1 MTGWAES
8 LVFRPFVMG
17 LQEAFT
23 TTKRVLGKPY
33 EDLEFLLSSL
43 KSVLER
49 NGEAEIARAIPWVC
63 EKEPTVNEITPKHI
77 QLYSMIFHL
86 VNMVE
91 INAAVQSRRSKEDV
105 SLESVNG
112 LWGINIKELKDAG
125 LSQEEI
131 MDAIREVVI
140 EPVLTAH
147 PTEAK
152 RATVLEHHREL
163 YVLLVERE
171 NTMYTQNEIRH
182 VDHNIEQALYRLWK
196 TGEIYLEKPD
206 IHDELRNIMHY
217 LVNVFPEVIS
227 ILDRR
232 LLQAVQFNGMDLEAF
247 CASHSFPKI
256 TFGDWVGGDR
266 DGHPLV
272 TADVTRETL
281 LQLRLSAFV
290 VIRRKLIDLVKH
302 TSFSIAFDE
311 ADDAL
316 KTRVQAML
324 DETGPKGQETFERN
338 KGEAFRQFISLML
351 HKLPVESIRGHA
363 TKLLDVEGAYIHS
376 QQLKDDLALLQ
387 ASLIEYGA
395 KSIAYDDVV
404 TVMRV
409 VEAFGFHLAA
419 LDIRQNSA
427 FHDKAIEQLL
437 ETSNAEE
444 CDFGSWSEA
453 KRIEFLNKELES
465 ARPFTAL
472 KAKLGP
478 EAQAVVECYR
488 VIAKHT
494 RKFGT
499 NCIGSFIVS
508 MTRSVSD
515 LLAVYILAREVGLT
529 EMSEE
534 GQYCEI
540 PVVPLLETIED
551 LENGTE
557 ILRDFLA
564 HPVTRRTLEQQQNKD
579 GTKKPVQQV
588 MVGYSDSNKDGGILA
603 SQWSLYKAQY
613 ALSEVGDAA
622 GVKIR
627 FFHGKGG
634 SISRGAGPTHYF
646 IKALPYG
653 APNGDIRL
661 TEQGETIA
669 QKYANPVNAAY
680 NLELLAAN
688 ALNKYLKD
696 QKSERGFHPLA
707 DVISWLAD
715 SSQKHYDQMRNEEGF
730 IDFFR
735 SATPIDAIEM
745 SKIGS
750 RPAKRTGMN
759 TLDDLRAIPWVFSW
773 SQARVHMTSWFGV
786 GSALE
791 QLHAENPDAYQQLR
805 AALKQDPFV
814 RYVFTNVDT
823 SLAATDEDIFSLYM
837 DLVEDEALRT
847 KFSGI
852 FMDELALTRRHL
864 ESLLNRSIEDRRK
877 NHHYSNLLRASLM
890 KPLHEKQVQ
899 LLRTLR
905 GQKAAG
911 KAIDEAIQTEL
922 LMTINALSGAMR
934 NTG

>member
-1 MTGWAES
+1 MS
-8 LVFRPFVMG
+8 LQKTF
-17 LQEAFT
+17 Q
-23 TTKRVLGKPY
+23 TTKQVLGKPY
-33 EDLEFLLSSL
+33 EDLEFLLQSL
-43 KSVLER
+43 KSVLEK
-49 NGEAEIARAIPWVC
+49 NGEADIAAAIPWIGDKDPV
-63 EKEPTVNEITPKHI
+63 VGEITPKHI

-91 INAAVQSRRSKEDV
+91 INAAVQARRAKEEA
-105 SLESVNG
+105 SLDSING
-112 LWGINIKELKDAG
+112 LWGINFKELLDEG
-125 LSQEEI
+125 LTQNEI
-131 MDAIREVVI
+131 MEALHEVII

-163 YVLLVERE
+163 YILLVRRE
-171 NTMYTQNEIRH
+171 NTMYTSHEIRH
-182 VDHNIEQALYRLWK
+182 VNHNIELALYRLWK

-206 IHDELRNIMHY
+206 IEDELRNILHY

-232 LLQAVQFNGMDLEAF
+232 MLQAVQFNGMDIETF
-247 CASHSFPKI
+247 CTMHSFPKI
-256 TFGDWVGGDR
+256 RFGDWVGGDR

-272 TADVTRETL
+272 TAEVTRDTL
-281 LQLRLSAFV
+281 LQLRLNAFV
-290 VIRRKLIDLVKH
+290 VIRRKLTRLAQR
-302 TSFSIAFDE
+302 TSFSLDLQDADE
-311 ADDAL
+311 ALQKRIAL
-316 KTRVQAML
+316 ML
-324 DETGPKGQETFERN
+324 EETGDAGREVIERN

-363 TKLLDVEGAYIHS
+363 TKLLDVQGAYVHS
-376 QQLKDDLALLQ
+376 QQLKDDLSLLQ
-387 ASLIEYGA
+387 SSLMAYGA
-395 KSIAYDDVV
+395 KGIAHDDVI

-409 VEAFGFHLAA
+409 VEAFGFHLAS
-419 LDIRQNSA
+419 LDIRQNST

-437 ETSNAEE
+437 EASNAAET
-444 CDFGSWSEA
+444 DFGSWSEQ
-453 KRIEFLNKELES
+453 KRIEFLNKELQS

-472 KAKLGP
+472 KAELGP
-478 EAQAVVECYR
+478 EAKAVVECYR
-488 VIAKHT
+488 VIAQHT
-494 RKFGT
+494 RTFGT

-515 LLAVYILAREVGLT
+515 LLAVYLLAREVGLT
-529 EMSEE
+529 DMTQE

-551 LENGTE
+551 LENGSE
-557 ILRDFLA
+557 ILREFLA
-564 HPVTRRTLEQQQNKD
+564 HPVTQHTLSHLQQRE
-579 GTKKPVQQV
+579 GTKLPVQQV

-603 SQWSLYKAQY
+603 SQWNLYKAQY
-613 ALSEVGDAA
+613 ALSEVGHEA

-646 IKALPYG
+646 IKALPHG

-669 QKYANPVNAAY
+669 QKYGNPVNAAY

-688 ALNKYLKD
+688 ALSKTLLD
-696 QKSERGFHPLA
+696 QQSERAFHPLA
-707 DVISWLAD
+707 NIIAWLAEA
-715 SSQKHYDQMRNEEGF
+715 SQQCYDAMRNEEGF
-730 IDFFR
+730 ITFFR
-735 SATPIDAIEM
+735 QATPIDAIEM

-773 SQARVHMTSWFGV
+773 SQARVYMTSWFGV

-791 QLHAENPDAYQQLR
+791 QLQQKNPEGYEILHASIKTDA
-805 AALKQDPFV
+805 FI
-814 RYVFTNVDT
+814 RYVFTNIDT
-823 SLAATDEDIFSLYM
+823 SLAATDEEIFKLYM
-837 DLVEDEALRT
+837 NLVEDEALRE

-864 ESLLNRSIEDRRK
+864 AVIQNRPIEERRK

-890 KPLHEKQVQ
+890 RPLHEKQVQ
-899 LLRTLR
+899 LLKDWR
-905 GQKAAG
+905 QHKAKG
-911 KAIDEAIQTEL
+911 ESEDEVIQTEL
-922 LMTINALSGAMR
+922 LITINALSGAMR

>member
-1 MTGWAES
+1 MSLRES
-8 LVFRPFVMG
+8 FL
-17 LQEAFT
+17 

-33 EDLEFLLSSL
+33 KDLEFLLRSL
-43 KSVLER
+43 KAILEA
-49 NGEAEIARAIPWVC
+49 NGEGEIAAAIPWIND
-63 EKEPTVNEITPKHI
+63 KEPVAEAITPKHI

-91 INAAVQSRRSKEDV
+91 INAAVQARRAKEDV
-105 SLESVNG
+105 SLDSVNG
-112 LWGINIKELKDAG
+112 LWGINIKELRQAG
-125 LSQEEI
+125 LSQDEI
-131 MDAIREVVI
+131 MDALREVAI

-163 YVLLVERE
+163 YLLLVQRE
-171 NTMYTQNEIRH
+171 NRMYTENEIRN
-182 VDHNIEQALYRLWK
+182 VNHNIELALYRLWR

-206 IHDELRNIMHY
+206 IQDELRNILHY

-232 LLQAVQFNGMDLEAF
+232 MLQAVQFSGMDLEAF

-272 TADVTRETL
+272 TAQVTRDTL

-290 VIRRKLIDLVKH
+290 VIRRKLNRLVQR
-302 TSFSIAFDE
+302 TSFSIAYEEADE
-311 ADDAL
+311 ALRQRID
-316 KTRVQAML
+316 QML
-324 DETGPKGQETFERN
+324 QETGPNGQESFERN
-338 KGEAFRQFISLML
+338 KGEVFRQFISLML
-351 HKLPVESIRGHA
+351 HKLPVDSVRGHA
-363 TKLLDVEGAYIHS
+363 TRLLDVEGAYVHS
-376 QQLKDDLALLQ
+376 LQLKEDLALLQ
-387 ASLIEYGA
+387 AALIRYGA

-437 ETSNAEE
+437 AASRTEET
-444 CDFGSWSEA
+444 DFGNWSEE
-453 KRIEFLNKELES
+453 KRLAFINRELES
-465 ARPFTAL
+465 ARPFTTL

-478 EAQAVVECYR
+478 EAQAIVECYR

-515 LLAVYILAREVGLT
+515 LLAVYLLAREVGLT
-529 EMSEE
+529 EMTAD
-534 GQYCEI
+534 GMYAEI

-551 LENGTE
+551 LENGPA
-557 ILRDFLA
+557 ILKAFLA
-564 HPVTRRTLEQQQNKD
+564 HPVTQRTLAHQQAKYSLKQ
-579 GTKKPVQQV
+579 PVQQV

-603 SQWSLYKAQY
+603 SQWGLYKAQY
-613 ALSEVGDAA
+613 ALSEVGQDA

-688 ALNKYLKD
+688 ALSKYLQD
-696 QKSERGFHPLA
+696 QKSERSYHPLA
-707 DVISWLAD
+707 EVISRLAK
-715 SSQKHYDQMRNEEGF
+715 SSEHYYDQMRNEAGF
-730 IDFFR
+730 ITFFR

-786 GSALE
+786 GSALN
-791 QLHAENPDAYQQLR
+791 QLQAEDPDVYQLLKK
-805 AALKQDPFV
+805 ALKEDPFV
-814 RYVFTNVDT
+814 RYVFTNIDT
-823 SLAATDEDIFSLYM
+823 SLAATDEDIFRLYF
-837 DLVEDEALRT
+837 DLVEDAALRD
-847 KFSGI
+847 KFTGI
-852 FMDELALTRRHL
+852 FMDELQLTRRHL
-864 ESLLNRSIEDRRK
+864 ETLLNKPIEERRK
-877 NHHYSNLLRASLM
+877 GHYYSNLLRASLM
-890 KPLHEKQVQ
+890 RPLHQKQVQ
-899 LLRTLR
+899 LLRIWR
-905 GQKAAG
+905 QQKAAG
-911 KAIDEAIQTEL
+911 EPADETIQTEL

>member
-1 MTGWAES
+1 MS
-8 LVFRPFVMG
+8 
-17 LQEAFT
+17 LQESFL

-33 EDLEFLLSSL
+33 KDLEFLLRSL
-43 KSVLER
+43 KDILKK
-49 NGEAEIARAIPWVC
+49 NGEEEIAGAIPWISD
-63 EKEPTVNEITPKHI
+63 KEPSVEEITPKHI

-91 INAAVQSRRSKEDV
+91 INAAVQARRTKEDV
-105 SLESVNG
+105 SLDSPNG
-112 LWGINIKELKDAG
+112 LWGINIKELRAAG
-125 LSQEEI
+125 LSQDEI
-131 MDAIREVVI
+131 MEALREVAI

-163 YVLLVERE
+163 YLLLVQRE
-171 NTMYTQNEIRH
+171 NRMYTQNEIRN
-182 VDHNIEQALYRLWK
+182 VDHNIELALYRLWR

-206 IHDELRNIMHY
+206 IQDELRNILHY

-272 TADVTRETL
+272 TANVTRDTL

-290 VIRRKLIDLVKH
+290 VIRRKLIRLVQR
-302 TSFSIAFDE
+302 TSFSLAFEQADE
-311 ADDAL
+311 AL
-316 KTRVQAML
+316 QQRIQEIL
-324 DETGPKGQETFERN
+324 SETGPKGQESYEHN
-338 KGEAFRQFISLML
+338 KGEIFRQFISLML
-351 HKLPVESIRGHA
+351 HKLPVESVRGHA
-363 TKLLDVEGAYIHS
+363 TRLLDVEGAYVHS

-387 ASLIEYGA
+387 SSLIKYGA

-409 VEAFGFHLAA
+409 VDAFGFHLAA
-419 LDIRQNSA
+419 LDIRQNSS

-437 ETSNAEE
+437 EASRAEDT
-444 CDFGSWSEA
+444 DFGSWSEA
-453 KRIEFLNKELES
+453 KRLAFINKELES

-508 MTRSVSD
+508 MTRSASD
-515 LLAVYILAREVGLT
+515 LLAVYLLAREVGLT
-529 EMSEE
+529 EMTED
-534 GQYCEI
+534 GMLAEI
-540 PVVPLLETIED
+540 PVVPLLETIDD

-557 ILRDFLA
+557 ILQQFLA
-564 HPVTRRTLEQQQNKD
+564 HPATQRTLAHQQ
-579 GTKKPVQQV
+579 KKYNLKQPVQQV

-613 ALSEVGDAA
+613 ALSEVGDQA

-688 ALNKYLKD
+688 ALSKYIKD
-696 QKSERGFHPLA
+696 KKSERRFHPLA
-707 DVISWLAD
+707 DVISRLAE
-715 SSQKHYDQMRNEEGF
+715 SSEYHYDKMRNEEGF
-730 IDFFR
+730 ITFFR

-750 RPAKRTGMN
+750 RPAKRTGTN

-773 SQARVHMTSWFGV
+773 SQARIHMTSWFGV

-791 QLHAENPDAYQQLR
+791 QLHSEDLEAYEQLR
-805 AALKQDPFV
+805 DALKQDPFV
-814 RYVFTNVDT
+814 RYVFTNIDT
-823 SLAATDEDIFSLYM
+823 SLAATDEEIFSLYIN
-837 DLVEDEALRT
+837 LVEDKAVRE

-852 FMDELALTRRHL
+852 FMDELKLTCRHL
-864 ESLLNRSIEDRRK
+864 ETLLNRPIEERRK
-877 NHHYSNLLRASLM
+877 GHYYSNLLRASLM
-890 KPLHEKQVQ
+890 RPLHQKQVQ
-899 LLRTLR
+899 LLRTWR
-905 GQKAAG
+905 QQKAEG
-911 KAIDEAIQTEL
+911 KPEDEAIQTEL

>member
-1 MTGWAES
+1 MSLRES
-8 LVFRPFVMG
+8 FL
-17 LQEAFT
+17 

-33 EDLEFLLSSL
+33 QDLEFLLLCL
-43 KSVLER
+43 KDVLEK
-49 NGEAEIARAIPWVC
+49 NGETDIAAAIPWISDG
-63 EKEPTVNEITPKHI
+63 EPTVDEISPKHI
-77 QLYSMIFHL
+77 QLYSMIFQL

-91 INAAVQSRRSKEDV
+91 INAAVQARRTKEDV
-105 SLESVNG
+105 SLDSVNG
-112 LWGINIKELKDAG
+112 LWGINIKGLREAG
-125 LSQEEI
+125 FSEDEI
-131 MDAIREVVI
+131 MESLREVVI

-152 RATVLEHHREL
+152 RETVLEHHREL
-163 YVLLVERE
+163 YVLLVQRE
-171 NTMYTQNEIRH
+171 NTMYTQNEIRN

-206 IHDELRNIMHY
+206 LQDELRNILHY
-217 LVNVFPEVIS
+217 LVNVFPEVVS

-232 LLQAVQFNGMDLEAF
+232 LLQAAQANNLSLESL
-247 CASHSFPKI
+247 CANHSFPKI
-256 TFGDWVGGDR
+256 KFGNWVGGDR

-272 TADVTRETL
+272 TAEVTRETL

-290 VIRRKLIDLVKH
+290 VIRRKLMRLVQRA
-302 TSFSIAFDE
+302 SFSVSFED
-311 ADDAL
+311 ADPAL
-316 KTRVQAML
+316 RERVEAML
-324 DETGPKGQETFERN
+324 SETGPGGRESFERN

-351 HKLPVESIRGHA
+351 HKLPVEAVRGHA
-363 TKLLDVEGAYIHS
+363 TRLLDVEGAYVHS
-376 QQLKDDLALLQ
+376 QQLKDDLELLQ
-387 ASLIEYGA
+387 QSLIRYGA

-409 VEAFGFHLAA
+409 VEAFGFHLAS
-419 LDIRQNSA
+419 LDIRQNSD

-437 ETSNAEE
+437 EASGAE
-444 CDFGSWSEA
+444 DTAFGSWDES
-453 KRIEFLNKELES
+453 KRLAFINEELQS

-472 KAKLGP
+472 TAKLGP
-478 EAQAVVECYR
+478 QAQAVVECHR
-488 VIAKHT
+488 AIAKHT

-515 LLAVYILAREVGLT
+515 LLAVYLLAREVGLT
-529 EMSEE
+529 EMTDAGMVSK
-534 GQYCEI
+534 I

-551 LENGTE
+551 LANGTD

-564 HPVTRRTLEQQQNKD
+564 HPTTRRTLGHLGEKYDWKQP
-579 GTKKPVQQV
+579 TQQV

-603 SQWSLYKAQY
+603 SQWNLYKAQFN
-613 ALSEVGDAA
+613 LSQIGEEA

-688 ALNKYLKD
+688 TLSKHLHDK
-696 QKSERGFHPLA
+696 KSERAFHPLA
-707 DVISWLAD
+707 DVIEWLANT
-715 SSQKHYDQMRNEEGF
+715 SQQHYDRLRNEDGF
-730 IDFFR
+730 ITFFR

-786 GSALE
+786 GSALDQLHSESPEAYE
-791 QLHAENPDAYQQLR
+791 QLR
-805 AALKQDPFV
+805 TALKHDPFV

-823 SLAATDEDIFSLYM
+823 SLAATDEEIFSLYI
-837 DLVEDEALRT
+837 DLVEDAALRD

-852 FMDELALTRRHL
+852 FKDELKLTRSHI
-864 ESLLNRSIEDRRK
+864 ESLLKKPIEERRK
-877 NHHYSNLLRASLM
+877 GHHYSNLLRASLM
-890 KPLHEKQVQ
+890 RPLHKKQVQ
-899 LLRTLR
+899 LLRIWR
-905 GQKAAG
+905 QQKAAG
-911 KAIDEAIQTEL
+911 EPEDPAIQTEL
-922 LMTINALSGAMR
+922 LTTINALSGAMR

>member
-1 MTGWAES
+1 MN
-8 LVFRPFVMG
+8 
-17 LQEAFT
+17 LQEAFL

-33 EDLEFLLSSL
+33 KDLEFLLRSL
-43 KSVLER
+43 KDVLEE
-49 NGEAEIARAIPWVC
+49 NGESEIAAAIPWISD
-63 EKEPTVNEITPKHI
+63 KQPTIGEITPKHI
-77 QLYSMIFHL
+77 QLYSMVFHL

-91 INAAVQSRRSKEDV
+91 INAAVQSRRTKEDV
-105 SLESVNG
+105 SLDSVNG
-112 LWGINIKELKDAG
+112 LWGINLRELKEAG

-131 MDAIREVVI
+131 MESIREVVI

-163 YVLLVERE
+163 YILLVQRE
-171 NTMYTQNEIRH
+171 NRMYTQNEIRN
-182 VDHNIEQALYRLWK
+182 VDHNIEQALYRLWR

-206 IHDELRNIMHY
+206 IQDELRNILHY

-232 LLQAVQFNGMDLEAF
+232 LLQAVQFNGMELEAF

-272 TADVTRETL
+272 TAEVTRDTL
-281 LQLRLSAFV
+281 LQLRLNAFV
-290 VIRRKLIDLVKH
+290 VIRRKLIRLVKR
-302 TSFSIAFDE
+302 TSFSIAFE
-311 ADDAL
+311 QADDAL
-316 KTRVQAML
+316 QKRIEEML
-324 DETGPKGQETFERN
+324 DETGPNGRENFERN
-338 KGEAFRQFISLML
+338 KGEVFRQFISLML
-351 HKLPVESIRGHA
+351 HKLPVESVRGHA
-363 TKLLDVEGAYIHS
+363 TKLLDVEGAYVHS

-387 ASLIEYGA
+387 SSLIEYGA

-409 VEAFGFHLAA
+409 VDAFGFHLAS

-437 ETSNAEE
+437 EASREKET
-444 CDFGSWSEA
+444 DFGNWSEE
-453 KRIEFLNKELES
+453 KRLAFINEELES

-478 EAQAVVECYR
+478 EAEAVVQCYR

-508 MTRSVSD
+508 MTRSLSD
-515 LLAVYILAREVGLT
+515 LLAVYLLAREVGLT
-529 EMSEE
+529 EMTED
-534 GQYCEI
+534 GMIAEI

-557 ILRDFLA
+557 ILQQFLA
-564 HPVTRRTLEQQQNKD
+564 HPTTRRTLEHLQ
-579 GTKKPVQQV
+579 KKYHWKQPIQQV

-613 ALSEVGDAA
+613 ALSEAGEKA

-688 ALNKYLKD
+688 TLSKHVKD
-696 QKSERGFHPLA
+696 KRSERSFHPLA
-707 DVISWLAD
+707 DVIEWLAD
-715 SSQKHYDQMRNEEGF
+715 SSQKHYDSMRNEEGF
-730 IDFFR
+730 ITFFR

-786 GSALE
+786 GSALDQLYSENPEAYE
-791 QLHAENPDAYQQLR
+791 QLQG
-805 AALKQDPFV
+805 ALKDDPFV
-814 RYVFTNVDT
+814 RYVFTNIDT
-823 SLAATDEDIFSLYM
+823 SLAATDEEIFSLYI
-837 DLVEDEALRT
+837 DLVEDEALRE

-852 FMDELALTRRHL
+852 FLDELKLTRRHL
-864 ESLLNRSIEDRRK
+864 ETLLNRPIEQRRK
-877 NHHYSNLLRASLM
+877 GHYYSNLLRASLM
-890 KPLHEKQVQ
+890 RPLHEKQVG
-899 LLRTLR
+899 LLKTWRA
-905 GQKAAG
+905 QKAAG
-911 KAIDEAIQTEL
+911 EPGDESIQTEL

>member
-1 MTGWAES
+1 MS
-8 LVFRPFVMG
+8 
-17 LQEAFT
+17 LQESFL
-23 TTKRVLGKPY
+23 TTKKVLGKPY
-33 EDLEFLLSSL
+33 EDLEFLLCSL
-43 KSVLER
+43 KEVLVK
-49 NGEAEIARAIPWVC
+49 NGEAEIATAIPWISD
-63 EKEPTVNEITPKHI
+63 KELSVDEITPKQI

-91 INAAVQSRRSKEDV
+91 INAAVQSRRTKEDV
-105 SLESVNG
+105 SLDSVNG
-112 LWGINIKELKDAG
+112 LWGINIKELTDAG
-125 LSQEEI
+125 VPESEI
-131 MDAIREVVI
+131 MEALREVVI

-171 NTMYTQNEIRH
+171 NSMYTDNEIRN
-182 VDHNIEQALYRLWK
+182 VNHNIEQALYRLWK

-206 IHDELRNIMHY
+206 IHDELRNILHY

-232 LLQAVQFNGMDLEAF
+232 LLQAVQFSNMDIEKF
-247 CASHSFPKI
+247 CATHSFPKI

-272 TADVTRETL
+272 TADVTQETL

-290 VIRRKLIDLVKH
+290 VIRRKLIHLVQR
-302 TSFSIAFDE
+302 TSFSISYDQASE
-311 ADDAL
+311 AL
-316 KTRVQAML
+316 KARIEEML
-324 DETGPKGQETFERN
+324 KETGPKGVESFGRN
-338 KGEAFRQFISLML
+338 KGEVFRQFISLML
-351 HKLPVESIRGHA
+351 HKLPVESVRGHA
-363 TKLLDVEGAYIHS
+363 TKLFDVEGAYVHS
-376 QQLKDDLALLQ
+376 KQLKDDLALLQ

-404 TVMRV
+404 TMIRV

-437 ETSNAEE
+437 IASRAEE
-444 CDFGSWSEA
+444 TNFGSWSEE
-453 KRIEFLNKELES
+453 KRLEFLNKELES

-472 KAKLGP
+472 KAQLGP
-478 EAQAVVECYR
+478 EATAVVECYR

-494 RKFGT
+494 QKFGT

-515 LLAVYILAREVGLT
+515 LLAVYLLAREVGLT
-529 EMSEE
+529 EMTKE

-557 ILRDFLA
+557 LLRDFLA
-564 HPVTRRTLEQQQNKD
+564 HPVTKRTLSFLKEKYEWKQ
-579 GTKKPVQQV
+579 PVQQV

-603 SQWSLYKAQY
+603 SQWSLYKAQF
-613 ALSEVGDAA
+613 ALSEVGDTA

-653 APNGDIRL
+653 APNGDVRL

-688 ALNKYLKD
+688 ALSKLINDKKP
-696 QKSERGFHPLA
+696 KRAFHPLA
-707 DVISWLAD
+707 DIITWLAD
-715 SSQKHYDQMRNEEGF
+715 TSRSHYDKMRNEDGF
-730 IDFFR
+730 ITFFR
-735 SATPIDAIEM
+735 GATPIDAIEV

-791 QLHAENPDAYQQLR
+791 QLHIENLAGYSALK

-823 SLAATDEDIFSLYM
+823 SLAATDERIFELYM
-837 DLVEDEALRT
+837 DLVEDEAIKT

-852 FMDELALTRRHL
+852 FMDELKLTRSHL
-864 ESLLNRSIEDRRK
+864 ESLLNRPIKERRK

-899 LLRTLR
+899 LLRTFR
-905 GQKAAG
+905 ARKAAG
-911 KAIDEAIQTEL
+911 KPVDEAMQTEL